1 MCFCSL
7 FVDSDISYHS
17 AVVKC
22 RFCFTLVCLHL
33 FSVLFVFSEC
43 QIIYSAD
50 FIGLFRCWVIFV
62 SLYFVFVMRHV
73 QCSRHP

>member
-1 MCFCSL
+1 
-7 FVDSDISYHS
+7 
-17 AVVKC
+17 
-22 RFCFTLVCLHL
+22 
-33 FSVLFVFSEC
+33 VFSEC